1 MKRLKLNS
9 QSGFT
14 LVELIISMTVLTVV
28 SAAVVS
34 FTVSKTIQTARDATR
49 ADLLNNA
56 QIGLDRMANDIRLSS
71 KADDSNRWADTNG
84 PISGNSYSWQS
95 NSSTLI
101 LASSAQDSSGNILFD
116 DKADYI
122 TTKNNLIYYLKDGT
136 LYKRVLAAPA
146 TGNSAITTCP
156 PASATASCPADK
168 TILTNVS
175 SLTVLYYDTLNQQVD
190 PGSARSIQLNVQLKE
205 TTFGQPIT
213 ANYSTRMVFRNG

>member
-1 MKRLKLNS
+1 MKFLKLNN

-14 LVELIISMTVLTVV
+14 LVELIISMVVLTVV

-34 FTVSKTIQTARDATR
+34 FTVSKTIQTARDSTR
-49 ADLLNNA
+49 ADLLNDA

-71 KADDSNRWADTNG
+71 KADNTNRWADVNG

-95 NSSTLI
+95 SSNTLV
-101 LASSAQDSSGNILFD
+101 LASSAQDSNGNILFD

-122 TTKNNLIYYLKDGT
+122 TTKNNFIYFLQNGT
-136 LYKRVLAAPA
+136 LYKRTLAAPA
-146 TGNSAITTCP
+146 TGNSAVTSCP
-156 PASATASCPADK
+156 SANASASCPADK

-175 SLTVLYYDTLNQQVD
+175 SLTILYYDTLNQQVD
-190 PGSARSIQLNVQLKE
+190 PASARSIQLNVQLKE